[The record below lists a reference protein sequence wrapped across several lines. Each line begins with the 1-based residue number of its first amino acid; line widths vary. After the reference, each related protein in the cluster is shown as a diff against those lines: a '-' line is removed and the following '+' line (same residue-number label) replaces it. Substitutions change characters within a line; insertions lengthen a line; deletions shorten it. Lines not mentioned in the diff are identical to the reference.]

1 MPRSGYEPPHPLSSD
16 QEMRSAE
23 TTTFL
28 QEHAVIEWATQSVVA
43 NALQPQINLEVLA
56 FAKERDGRGVMT
68 RRRG

>member
-1 MPRSGYEPPHPLSSD
+1 
-16 QEMRSAE
+16 MRSAE